1 MTGKLA
7 PATSVPG
14 EMIALE
20 QSRQV
25 GMPDQYVSRTSPA
38 PQREAQEVG
47 GPSPN
52 SPDACI
58 LRHVARASRAV
69 VSAYDPAL
77 AAYGLTGHQFNLMM
91 TLANMG
97 PMTVGALADVLGMDA
112 SGVPRAIRPLADQ
125 NLIAVERGEDRRQRL
140 LSLTHTGRSLLDSA
154 TPAWA
159 RVQAEL
165 VDAIGANRWV
175 SLMSDLR
182 AVRRAAAACSTR
194 KPG

>member
-1 MTGKLA
+1 
-7 PATSVPG
+7 
-14 EMIALE
+14 
-20 QSRQV
+20 
-25 GMPDQYVSRTSPA
+25 MPDQYVSRTTQA
-38 PQREAQEVG
+38 PKRETQEVG
-47 GPSPN
+47 GPSPT

-97 PMTVGALADVLGMDA
+97 PMTVGALADTLGMDA

-125 NLIAVERGEDRRQRL
+125 DLIAIERGEDRRQRL
-140 LSLTHTGRSLLDSA
+140 LSLTRSGRALLDSA

-165 VDAIGANRWV
+165 VDAIGAARWV

-194 KPG
+194 KPA